1 MKLTLRRYTWLL
13 AMQLALLTAD
23 LFFNA
28 FGSWLSRDKLE
39 MAIFFFVW
47 VKNFINFVRAIMFK
61 RRLNFYFSIQDACI
75 ILEYLLFTMAL
86 RATCVYQVG
95 ATHIILRNC
104 KLFLFSITVY
114 FLLSVSQHSWVV
126 YQYRLSAKEITQS
139 WPIALYALTVFQRLS
154 KFTFWN
160 LNIALIVK
168 YFTL

>member
-1 MKLTLRRYTWLL
+1 MKLTLRRYSWLL
-13 AMQLALLTAD
+13 ALQLALLAAD

-28 FGSWLSRDKLE
+28 FGSWVSRDKLE

-47 VKNFINFVRAIMFK
+47 VK
-61 RRLNFYFSIQDACI
+61 LNKTYAQYCLSLFWNSSCSIQDACI
-75 ILEYLLFTMAL
+75 IFEYLLFTMAL
-86 RATCVYQVG
+86 RSTCVYQVG

-126 YQYRLSAKEITQS
+126 YQYRLSTKEMIQS

-154 KFTFWN
+154 KSSCWELQYKLCF
-160 LNIALIVK
+160 
-168 YFTL
+168 